1 MHIYNRHVVCCLVRH
16 FYAMSDTIINSFLY
30 EPIERNKV
38 KVLARKHYACT
49 TFTRIFMASVLSVSE
64 TLCYVNVNVN

>member
-1 MHIYNRHVVCCLVRH
+1 
-16 FYAMSDTIINSFLY
+16 
-30 EPIERNKV
+30 V
-38 KVLARKHYACT
+38 KVLARKHYAYT